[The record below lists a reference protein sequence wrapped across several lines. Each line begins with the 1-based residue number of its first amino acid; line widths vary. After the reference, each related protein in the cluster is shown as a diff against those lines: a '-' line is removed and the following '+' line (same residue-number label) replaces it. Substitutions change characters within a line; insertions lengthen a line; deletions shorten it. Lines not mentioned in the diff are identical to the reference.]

1 MKKKRWWILPAAV
14 LLLFVAAFLIYA
26 GNYYRATD
34 AALQALE
41 SDDVLIE
48 QTEYGWFFDGPAADR
63 ALVFYPGANVEDTA
77 YAPLLHR
84 LAGSG
89 VDVCLVKMPLHMAV
103 FGANSADRILAQYD
117 YAHWYIGGH
126 SLGGAVAANY
136 AAVHDLDGVILFASY
151 PTKDV
156 DESMLILYGSE
167 DGVLNRQVFS
177 WLLEPG
183 EAFQTPEAV
192 LVWSD
197 RGLNGMSQIFHRLY
211 RTRLARADQFGAV
224 DEVVIDGGNHAGFG
238 EYGAQAGDHEAEISS
253 AEQQQ
258 TAADAIAAWLSTDA
272 PQAG

>member
-14 LLLFVAAFLIYA
+14 LLLIVAAFLIYA

-167 DGVLNRQVFS
+167 DGVLNR
-177 WLLEPG
+177 
-183 EAFQTPEAV
+183 
-192 LVWSD
+192 
-197 RGLNGMSQIFHRLY
+197 
-211 RTRLARADQFGAV
+211 TRLARADQFGAV

-238 EYGAQAGDHEAEISS
+238 EYGAQAGDHAAEISS